1 MPVVTKSMEIK
12 APVAKVFEVVTNP
25 DNWTK
30 FVSNLVEVSD
40 KSADLPAKGSTFAW
54 KYRMM
59 GFNFGGT
66 GTVTDNQQGESFAMA
81 FESKFPIKESY
92 VFKDAGDGATVLE
105 VTIDYEMPSPMKALF
120 GDSSVMEKINE
131 TESQGVLEKIR
142 ALCENQ

>member
-1 MPVVTKSMEIK
+1 MPVVTKSIEIK
-12 APVAKVFEVVTNP
+12 ATVVRVFEVVTNP

-59 GFNFGGT
+59 GFNFSGT
-66 GTVTDNQQGESFAMA
+66 GSVTDNQPGESFSMA
-81 FESKFPIKESY
+81 FQSKFPIKESY
-92 VFKDAGDGATVLE
+92 VFRDSGDGATVLD

-120 GDSSVMEKINE
+120 GDSSVMEKINA

-142 ALCENQ
+142 ALCQS